1 MKTSLLERSIFALS
15 ILLGTSVGY
24 AAVSKNHIQSVSALR
39 LPLTQRLAA
48 VEKQGAAGRQELARM
63 AFDEKESLEN
73 RWRAV
78 TAMGRVYPKE
88 SQKQLEKA
96 LKSPEWFMRNAALV
110 VVPYNNR
117 DWAVRWSRVL
127 MHDPALVVRTAA
139 VKALRQMHAVETQDL
154 LWEKLY
160 SSENYKNGQS
170 LWIREHILEALSQ
183 FALPGSEAQF
193 IRVLQDRDAS
203 LHPVARATLKKL
215 TNRSFETSDQW
226 VSWWETKSVKR

>member
-1 MKTSLLERSIFALS
+1 
-15 ILLGTSVGY
+15 
-24 AAVSKNHIQSVSALR
+24 
-39 LPLTQRLAA
+39 
-48 VEKQGAAGRQELARM
+48 
-63 AFDEKESLEN
+63 
-73 RWRAV
+73 
-78 TAMGRVYPKE
+78 
-88 SQKQLEKA
+88 
-96 LKSPEWFMRNAALV
+96 LV

-139 VKALRQMHAVETQDL
+139 VKSLRQMHAVEAQDL

-183 FALPGSEAQF
+183 FALPGSEKHF

-203 LHPVARATLKKL
+203 LHPVARATLQKL